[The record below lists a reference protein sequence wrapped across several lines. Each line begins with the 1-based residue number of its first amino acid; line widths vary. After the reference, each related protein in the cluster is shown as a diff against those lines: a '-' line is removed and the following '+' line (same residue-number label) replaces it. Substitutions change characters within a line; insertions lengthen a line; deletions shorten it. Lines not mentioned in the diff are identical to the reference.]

1 MLVGQFTKLF
11 KSHAYR
17 LFCYMIKLDGYEHKL
32 RLLKEECQ
40 CVICVN
46 DSPHKKFKMSN
57 RTQITKE
64 ITQIENLKAS
74 LVMAS
79 SNISR
84 LEYICVNQEH
94 ELKMLNE
101 KLCDFRCIIDSV
113 KDIRNQLD
121 ELRINVTELPP
132 KQASFTYPSMPDMSL
147 ENRLIHLES
156 VVKDT
161 NEHHQIIQMMEKDME
176 LLNTQVNELKE
187 ICASISQNSNNE
199 NQPCY
204 LNHVRD
210 IQIFTISTN
219 SFQKC
224 HNIEYEENITKNGSY
239 IKGSYSNPVYPE
251 TASGHNNVT
260 YEGDAESLANE
271 LSHAMLGTSLPS
283 IEKPMPRLSSHG
295 GIDKCDNSSSNDT
308 LNEDFVD
315 NDVCN
320 DQCKMAVETLTNT
333 ADSPD
338 DGLDNNPGTFNMS
351 HSNDQKNFTNLDTYN
366 LPQVEGNGSGL
377 HVKCS
382 DNTYVCSNP
391 EDHIHVIQDQPRSY
405 SCSSDNDME
414 KKLYSKTST
423 QETLRCSSSIDL
435 IKSQNEWEE
444 TNDAS
449 SNQLLTNIISNCFS
463 CCLTVWTV
471 VFD

>member
-40 CVICVN
+40 CVICKN
-46 DSPHKKFKMSN
+46 DSPHKTFKMSN
-57 RTQITKE
+57 RTQIKKE

-113 KDIRNQLD
+113 KDIRDQLD
-121 ELRINVTELPP
+121 ELRVNVTELPAKP
-132 KQASFTYPSMPDMSL
+132 ASFTYPSMSDMSL
-147 ENRLIHLES
+147 ENRLTHLES
-156 VVKDT
+156 VVKDS
-161 NEHHQIIQMMEKDME
+161 NEHHHIIQTMEKDME
-176 LLNTQVNELKE
+176 LLNTQVNELKD
-187 ICASISQNSNNE
+187 ICASMSQNSNNE
-199 NQPCY
+199 NKPCY

-210 IQIFTISTN
+210 IQIWTISSN

-224 HNIEYEENITKNGSY
+224 HNIEYEENLTPKGSY

-251 TASGHNNVT
+251 IALGHNNVN
-260 YEGDAESLANE
+260 YEGDDESLAKE
-271 LSHAMLGTSLPS
+271 LSHAMFGTSLHS
-283 IEKPMPRLSSHG
+283 IEKPMPHRSCHG
-295 GIDKCDNSSSNDT
+295 GIDKCDNSSSNDN
-308 LNEDFVD
+308 LNEFVD
-315 NDVCN
+315 NDVCS

-338 DGLDNNPGTFNMS
+338 DGLNNNPGTFNMS
-351 HSNDQKNFTNLDTYN
+351 HSNDQKNFTNLDPYSQS
-366 LPQVEGNGSGL
+366 QVEGNGSGL
-377 HVKCS
+377 HAKCS
-382 DNTYVCSNP
+382 DSTYVCSSP
-391 EDHIHVIQDQPRSY
+391 EDQIHVIQDQPRSY
-405 SCSSDNDME
+405 SGSSDNYME
-414 KKLYSKTST
+414 KKLSSKTST

-435 IKSQNEWEE
+435 IKSHNEWEE
-444 TNDAS
+444 ANDAS
-449 SNQLLTNIISNCFS
+449 PNQILTNIISNCFS
-463 CCLTVWTV
+463 CCLTIWTV

>member
-17 LFCYMIKLDGYEHKL
+17 LFCYMIKLDGYKHKL

-40 CVICVN
+40 CVICEN

-74 LVMAS
+74 LVVAS

-176 LLNTQVNELKE
+176 LLNTQVNELKD
-187 ICASISQNSNNE
+187 ICASMSENSNNE

-224 HNIEYEENITKNGSY
+224 HNIEYEETLTKNGSY

-251 TASGHNNVT
+251 TALGHSNVN
-260 YEGDAESLANE
+260 YEGDDESLANE
-271 LSHAMLGTSLPS
+271 LSHAMLGTSLHS
-283 IEKPMPRLSSHG
+283 IGKQVPHRSSHTS
-295 GIDKCDNSSSNDT
+295 IDKSNNGSSNDI
-308 LNEDFVD
+308 LNMFVD
-315 NDVCN
+315 NDVCS

-338 DGLDNNPGTFNMS
+338 DGLDNNPGTFDSS
-351 HSNDQKNFTNLDTYN
+351 HSNDQKNLTNLDKYSQ
-366 LPQVEGNGSGL
+366 PQVEKDGSGL
-377 HVKCS
+377 HVKYS
-382 DNTYVCSNP
+382 DNTYVSSSP

-405 SCSSDNDME
+405 SGSSDNDIE
-414 KKLYSKTST
+414 KKLSSKTST

-435 IKSQNEWEE
+435 IKSQDEWEE
-444 TNDAS
+444 TNDTS
-449 SNQLLTNIISNCFS
+449 SNQILSNIISNCFA

>member
-1 MLVGQFTKLF
+1 
-11 KSHAYR
+11 
-17 LFCYMIKLDGYEHKL
+17 MIKLDGYEHKL

-57 RTQITKE
+57 STQITKE

-121 ELRINVTELPP
+121 ELRINVTELPA
-132 KQASFTYPSMPDMSL
+132 KQASYTYPNMPDICL
-147 ENRLIHLES
+147 ENRLTHLES

-161 NEHHQIIQMMEKDME
+161 NEHHQIIQLMEKDME
-176 LLNTQVNELKE
+176 LLNTQVNELKD
-187 ICASISQNSNNE
+187 ICASMSQNRNNE

-224 HNIEYEENITKNGSY
+224 HNIEYEENHTKNGSY
-239 IKGSYSNPVYPE
+239 LKGSYSNPVYPE
-251 TASGHNNVT
+251 TALGHNNVN
-260 YEGDAESLANE
+260 YEADDESLAKE
-271 LSHAMLGTSLPS
+271 LSFAMLNKSFHS
-283 IEKPMPRLSSHG
+283 IEESVPRRSSDTN
-295 GIDKCDNSSSNDT
+295 IDKYDNGSSNDIA
-308 LNEDFVD
+308 NMFVD
-315 NDVCN
+315 HDVCSE
-320 DQCKMAVETLTNT
+320 QCKMAVETLTNT
-333 ADSPD
+333 ADSPYE
-338 DGLDNNPGTFNMS
+338 GLDNNPGTFDRG
-351 HSNDQKNFTNLDTYN
+351 HSNDQQNFTNLDTYSQ
-366 LPQVEGNGSGL
+366 PQVEGDGSGL

-382 DNTYVCSNP
+382 DNTYVCPSP

-405 SCSSDNDME
+405 SGSSDNDME
-414 KKLYSKTST
+414 RKLSTKTST
-423 QETLRCSSSIDL
+423 QETLRCSSYIDI

-449 SNQLLTNIISNCFS
+449 SNQILTNIISNCFS
-463 CCLTVWTV
+463 CCLSVWTV